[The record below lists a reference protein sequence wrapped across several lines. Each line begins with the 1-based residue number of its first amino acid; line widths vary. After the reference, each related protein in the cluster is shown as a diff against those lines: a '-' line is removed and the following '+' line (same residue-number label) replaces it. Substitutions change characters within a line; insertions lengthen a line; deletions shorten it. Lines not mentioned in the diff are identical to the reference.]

1 MSSSPHREI
10 NARFGHT
17 GSRLTTPG
25 TTGGLGGVSTG
36 GGPGPLGAA
45 GAGSSGAGGGS
56 GSPPVPAAGLG
67 LTIRGFF
74 GVFRYSRRA
83 IELVRSTSSVLTIAL
98 GIVTIVAGVLPA
110 GIAYIGSLIV
120 DAVVTA
126 MRAGGG
132 DSTRVIELVVLEGL
146 LVAAVAAAQRGIS
159 LCQSLLRAQ
168 LGQRVNVMILEKALT
183 LQLQHF
189 EDSEFYDKLTRA
201 RREASS
207 RPLSLIMRTFGLV
220 QNAVSLVSYGALLAH
235 FSPWAVAVLLL
246 AGLPAFIAEAK
257 FSGDA
262 FRLFRWRSPETRMQI
277 YLETVI
283 GREDYA
289 KEVKLFGLG
298 PRLLGRY
305 RDIFQRLY
313 KEDRALTI
321 RRDAWG
327 FGLGLLATLALYGAY
342 AWIAVS
348 TVRSLITL
356 GQMTMY
362 LALFR
367 QGQSA
372 VSAMLSAVGGMYE
385 DNLYLSTLY
394 DYLETE
400 VPGPTGSAKQGPDR
414 ADGVRFEDVSFK
426 YPGAQEPAL
435 EHISLHLKPGESLA
449 LVGENGSGK
458 TTLIKLLTRLYQP
471 TSGRILLDGQDLEEW
486 DETALRQRVGVIFQ
500 DFARYQMLVG
510 ENVGAG
516 DEQYFEDEPRWREA
530 AAKGRAGE
538 FIDTLPAGYRT
549 QLGKWFKDG
558 RELSGGQW
566 QKIALSRAFM
576 RTRADVLVLDEP
588 TAAMDAQAE
597 AEVFEHF
604 RQLARDRI
612 TILISHRFSTVRM
625 ADRIAVLDHGRMV
638 EYGSHDELMKQDGR
652 YAHLFTLQA
661 RGYR

>member
-1 MSSSPHREI
+1 MAEPATPPRQRPVFSATRDP
-10 NARFGHT
+10 
-17 GSRLTTPG
+17 TT
-25 TTGGLGGVSTG
+25 L
-36 GGPGPLGAA
+36 
-45 GAGSSGAGGGS
+45 
-56 GSPPVPAAGLG
+56 
-67 LTIRGFF
+67 RGFF
-74 GVFRYSRRA
+74 GVFGYSRRA
-83 IELVRSTSSVLTIAL
+83 LQLVWSTNRNLSLALAGLTLLA
-98 GIVTIVAGVLPA
+98 GILPA
-110 GIAYIGSLIV
+110 GVAYIGALIV
-120 DAVVTA
+120 DAVVAA
-126 MRAGGG
+126 MRSGTGIRHVV
-132 DSTRVIELVVLEGL
+132 DLVLLEGL
-146 LVAAVAAAQRGIS
+146 LVVAISGVQRGIS

-183 LQLQHF
+183 LELQHF

-201 RREASS
+201 RREAST
-207 RPLSLIMRTFGLV
+207 RPLSLVMRTFFLV
-220 QNAVSLVSYGALLAH
+220 QNGISLVSYGTLLAH

-246 AGLPAFIAEAK
+246 AGLPSFIAEAK

-277 YLETVI
+277 YLETVL
-283 GREDYA
+283 GREDHA

-298 PRLLGRY
+298 ERLLERY
-305 RDIFQRLY
+305 RAIFRRLY
-313 KEDRALTI
+313 TEDRELTI

-327 FGLGLLATLALYGAY
+327 FGLGLIGTATLYGAY
-342 AWIAVS
+342 AWIAIT
-348 TVRSLITL
+348 TVRRLITL

-362 LALFR
+362 VALFR
-367 QGQSA
+367 QGQA
-372 VSAMLSAVGGMYE
+372 TVSAMLTAVGGMYE

-394 DYLETE
+394 EYLETD
-400 VPGPTGSAKQGPDR
+400 VALPSGTLTRGPDPS
-414 ADGVRFEDVSFK
+414 DGVRFEDVSFT
-426 YPGAQEPAL
+426 YPGADAPAL
-435 EHISLHLKPGESLA
+435 EHITLQLVPGTSLA

-458 TTLIKLLTRLYQP
+458 TTLIKLLTRLYTP
-471 TSGRILLDGQDLEEW
+471 TAGRILLDGLDLRDW
-486 DETALRQRVGVIFQ
+486 DERVLRERVGVIFQ

-516 DEQYFEDEPRWREA
+516 DEQHFEDEGRWRTA
-530 AAKGRAGE
+530 AAKGRASD
-538 FIDTLPAGYRT
+538 FIETLPAGYHT

-576 RTRADVLVLDEP
+576 RSRADVLVLDEP

-604 RQLARDRI
+604 RQLARERI

-625 ADRIAVLDHGRMV
+625 ADQIVVLNDGHIV
-638 EYGSHDELMKQDGR
+638 ERGSHEELMQLNGR